1 MINRLKTAAA
11 AALLAL
17 ALAPAALAETR
28 EDRLAVATEYN
39 EAALADMD
47 MEAVITTMW
56 KPLVTQLAP
65 DATDEQK
72 EQIHALYMKTFEQRM
87 IDFMKQQPDVMA
99 DIYTLEELEAL
110 RDFYATPVGRAVMM
124 KLPRIME
131 AIQPQMA
138 VIIQETLPTVIPQV
152 QLILHPAQ

>member
-1 MINRLKTAAA
+1 
-11 AALLAL
+11 
-17 ALAPAALAETR
+17 
-28 EDRLAVATEYN
+28 
-39 EAALADMD
+39 
-47 MEAVITTMW
+47 
-56 KPLVTQLAP
+56 
-65 DATDEQK
+65 
-72 EQIHALYMKTFEQRM
+72 M

-138 VIIQETLPTVIPQV
+138 VMI
-152 QLILHPAQ
+152 